1 MARIYDIMGMG
12 LDTRLKPKDSAKQ
25 KNQNGEDIDFNGL
38 TGGISSIL
46 GGIASA
52 YGNNA
57 NTEDTSAIEND
68 IEDLRSEN
76 FDYGSFDELQQAAL
90 AQRGV
95 APLTADQL
103 RGSTGLER
111 FGNTLKGTLDTAI
124 GGMQATGS
132 PYGALFGFAGLG
144 AGILGSAIGDLK
156 AESEAKRLNLNA
168 QIANDRNMIAQAQN
182 AERIGNKTFNNSLLN
197 MAALGGLFNNM
208 DNFDKSMIRLKA
220 YGGDIDNP
228 SSGMAGSFVERLNL
242 IGTGGSHETNPF
254 GGVMLGVDPEG
265 VPNLAEE
272 GETVLDNNYV
282 FSKRLKADGGI
293 LESVML
299 PKKYQGMSFADIS
312 LDLAEEGKNRLLDPI
327 SKAGFD
333 DAMMKLVTAQEAV
346 RQREQEYKDFEEL
359 ENTFA
364 DGGSINIKP
373 SKRGTFTAA
382 AKARGMGVQEFASK
396 VLANKDKYSTSMVKK
411 AVFAHNFG
419 GRKKSFGGNLFP
431 NGGFAESLR
440 FAPVVGSAF
449 QVIGDDLGWTN
460 KEDYTNPNI
469 IRDAARSVR
478 NVTSSPIGG
487 YVAPQRF
494 DTDFQSRQ
502 LMNAGL
508 GTQRSMM
515 DLAGGNRGTAR
526 NNMLAFNNNLIN
538 QRGNLYRQA
547 LEQQRDNDLRA
558 AVFNLGINQFN
569 SQQNVEAQRA
579 NQAVDLARINA
590 AAQEA
595 QMRDNIQSMLSA
607 TRSVNRTGLYNN
619 LGQVGVDAFNR
630 NSALEWLTNKGLLD
644 QYNEW
649 KKAQKSGT
657 TKKED

>member
-1 MARIYDIMGMG
+1 MA
-12 LDTRLKPKDSAKQ
+12 S
-25 KNQNGEDIDFNGL
+25 KNNGVDFNGL

-46 GGIASA
+46 GGIAGA

-57 NTEDTSAIEND
+57 NIEDTSAIEND

-90 AQRGV
+90 AQRGI

-132 PYGALFGFAGLG
+132 PYGAFFGLAGLG
-144 AGILGSAIGDLK
+144 AGILGSAVGDLK

-168 QIANDRNMIAQAQN
+168 QIANDRNIIAQAQN
-182 AERIGNKTFNNSLLN
+182 AERIGNKTCNNSLLN

-220 YGGDIDNP
+220 YGGDINNP

-312 LDLAEEGKNRLLDPI
+312 LNLAEEGKNRLLDPI

-396 VLANKDKYSTSMVKK
+396 VLANKEKYSTSMVKK
-411 AVFAHNFG
+411 ANFAKNAAGWKHCFG
-419 GRKKSFGGNLFP
+419 GKLFP
-431 NGGFAESLR
+431 NGGFTESLR

-460 KEDYTNPNI
+460 EEDYTNPNI

-478 NVTSSPIGG
+478 NITSSPIGG
-487 YVAPQRF
+487 YVTPQRF

-547 LEQQRDNDLRA
+547 LEQQRDNDLKA
-558 AVFNLGINQFN
+558 AAFNLGINQFN

-579 NQAVDLARINA
+579 NQAVDIARINA

-607 TRSVNRTGLYNN
+607 TRSANRTGLYNN

-649 KKAQKSGT
+649 RKAQKSGT